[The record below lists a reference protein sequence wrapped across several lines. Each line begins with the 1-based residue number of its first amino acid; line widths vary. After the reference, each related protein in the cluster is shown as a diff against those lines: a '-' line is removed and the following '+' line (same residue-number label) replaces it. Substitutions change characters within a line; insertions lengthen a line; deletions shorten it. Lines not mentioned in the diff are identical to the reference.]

1 ISSVIQATLNLI
13 RNREPEEVDMTTFP
27 ETVIPTLLLNFS
39 RLRTLKLVGFRLLE
53 DHPHTIINHQY
64 RMINLRELYLLSVH
78 INNRVL
84 NSMIAG
90 APLLE
95 KLTLKFINPIIK
107 HGFLEVRPRVEVCN
121 HANLKHFHISS
132 MMGLSEIVVGA
143 LHSLESLS
151 LIMLDCHDLEIIC
164 SSELPSLKSLEIEYC
179 YDLKEHAVNKLISK
193 SPSLL
198 SLRLVR
204 LDKVNELKIE
214 SPTLEKL
221 ELMWYDWD
229 PERVFRID
237 APRLVNVRFG
247 GNITFLHAISD
258 ATNSFQAAQIRS
270 CTFELSLYCSL
281 IANQIIMKPKE
292 FLKKVTRQFQ
302 FVELKLHN
310 ITSLSRS
317 KEWDQAEG
325 SSPTPVVERV
335 EVKLERESVNHNF
348 LDSAVLEAA
357 KDLIRNREPEEINM
371 SIREGLIIPKLLLNY
386 SRLRTLK
393 LLGCTLLEDQ
403 YKMIN
408 LRVLHLFS
416 ARIDDPV
423 LNSMIASAPL
433 LEELNLM
440 FVCYV
445 KKVEFCNNANLKHLK
460 ISNMERLSEIVLV
473 GAQQSLETL
482 SLSMLDCHDLQI
494 ICSSLL
500 PSLKSLEIRHFLNL
514 RDLHAIHMLIS
525 KSPSLL
531 SLRLVRLNKVNELKI
546 ESPTLEKLELVWY
559 DRDPERVMF
568 YIDAPRLVNVY
579 FYGNIGSLHK
589 MSHATNSFQAAQ
601 IRSSTIEL
609 SLVFKDMEYRKFKEL
624 KEFLRKVTGQFQ
636 CVELQLDE
644 FNSFYFKYKAMGTI

>member
-1 ISSVIQATLNLI
+1 
-13 RNREPEEVDMTTFP
+13 MTTFP

-348 LDSAVLEAA
+348 LYNMLWSCHPKYFSLHHDTYT
-357 KDLIRNREPEEINM
+357 NRL
-371 SIREGLIIPKLLLNY
+371 S
-386 SRLRTLK
+386 SLK
-393 LLGCTLLEDQ
+393 LVNEVFMERTFHNCKKITCKCWRHQLKDVKIVNARDN
-403 YKMIN
+403 YK
-408 LRVLHLFS
+408 
-416 ARIDDPV
+416 
-423 LNSMIASAPL
+423 
-433 LEELNLM
+433 EEL
-440 FVCYV
+440 VD
-445 KKVEFCNNANLKHLK
+445 
-460 ISNMERLSEIVLV
+460 IS
-473 GAQQSLETL
+473 A
-482 SLSMLDCHDLQI
+482 D
-494 ICSSLL
+494 
-500 PSLKSLEIRHFLNL
+500 
-514 RDLHAIHMLIS
+514 
-525 KSPSLL
+525 LL
-531 SLRLVRLNKVNELKI
+531 SALQCKGQVLF
-546 ESPTLEKLELVWY
+546 KLIWY
-559 DRDPERVMF
+559 
-568 YIDAPRLVNVY
+568 
-579 FYGNIGSLHK
+579 
-589 MSHATNSFQAAQ
+589 
-601 IRSSTIEL
+601 
-609 SLVFKDMEYRKFKEL
+609 
-624 KEFLRKVTGQFQ
+624 
-636 CVELQLDE
+636 
-644 FNSFYFKYKAMGTI
+644 

>member
-1 ISSVIQATLNLI
+1 MMEKESSSNGDGEDWISWLPDEILHKILDSLDSHKQAA
-13 RNREPEEVDMTTFP
+13 
-27 ETVIPTLLLNFS
+27 
-39 RLRTLKLVGFRLLE
+39 KAA
-53 DHPHTIINHQY
+53 
-64 RMINLRELYLLSVH
+64 LLSKRW
-78 INNRVL
+78 NNL
-84 NSMIAG
+84 WLSY
-90 APLLE
+90 P
-95 KLTLKFINPIIK
+95 
-107 HGFLEVRPRVEVCN
+107 FLEFCDTDYTYRTPSRSTTDN
-121 HANLKHFHISS
+121 FLAAAKRKFYSS
-132 MMGLSEIVVGA
+132 GLNIY
-143 LHSLESLS
+143 
-151 LIMLDCHDLEIIC
+151 IK
-164 SSELPSLKSLEIEYC
+164 SLKI
-179 YDLKEHAVNKLISK
+179 
-193 SPSLL
+193 
-198 SLRLVR
+198 
-204 LDKVNELKIE
+204 
-214 SPTLEKL
+214 
-221 ELMWYDWD
+221 
-229 PERVFRID
+229 
-237 APRLVNVRFG
+237 
-247 GNITFLHAISD
+247 
-258 ATNSFQAAQIRS
+258 
-270 CTFELSLYCSL
+270 
-281 IANQIIMKPKE
+281 
-292 FLKKVTRQFQ
+292 VT
-302 FVELKLHN
+302 
-310 ITSLSRS
+310 S
-317 KEWDQAEG
+317 
-325 SSPTPVVERV
+325 
-335 EVKLERESVNHNF
+335 
-348 LDSAVLEAA
+348 DSAVLEAA

-609 SLVFKDMEYRKFKEL
+609 SLVFKDMEYRKF
-624 KEFLRKVTGQFQ
+624 
-636 CVELQLDE
+636 
-644 FNSFYFKYKAMGTI
+644 